1 MRSSSRKP
9 GAVLASVTALLS
21 LGLVAPAVP
30 AQAAPPGPIVIRV
43 IDGDTL
49 EVRGT
54 GRVVPAGDIARVR
67 LLEIDTPERGAC
79 YSRQATARTAEL
91 LPPGSTLRTEIDV
104 ELKDRYGRY
113 LLYVWNEQGVFVNE
127 SLVRSGHAKSV
138 LFEPN
143 DKHWKTMTE
152 AQADAR
158 KAGAGL
164 WSACPTA

>member
-1 MRSSSRKP
+1 M
-9 GAVLASVTALLS
+9 LS

-30 AQAAPPGPIVIRV
+30 AQAAPPGPIVLRV

-54 GRVVPAGDIARVR
+54 GRVVPAGDVARVR

-143 DKHWKTMTE
+143 DKHWKTMSE
-152 AQADAR
+152 AEADAR

>member
-1 MRSSSRKP
+1 MHFSRRRTT
-9 GAVLASVTALLS
+9 VLASATTMLS
-21 LGLVAPAVP
+21 LGLLAPAVP
-30 AQAAPPGPIVIRV
+30 AQAAPPGPIVLRV

-54 GRVVPAGDIARVR
+54 GRVIPAGEIARIR

-91 LPPGSTLRTEIDV
+91 LPPGSKLRTETDV

-113 LLYVWNEQGVFVNE
+113 LLYVWNERGVFVNE

-143 DKHWKTMTE
+143 DKYWKSMTA
-152 AQADAR
+152 AQAAAR
-158 KAGAGL
+158 QAGAGL
-164 WSACPTA
+164 WSACPTN

>member
-1 MRSSSRKP
+1 MHFSRRRATVL
-9 GAVLASVTALLS
+9 GSATAVLS
-21 LGLVAPAVP
+21 LGMLAPAGS
-30 AQAAPPGPIVIRV
+30 AQAAASGPIVLRV

-54 GRVVPAGDIARVR
+54 GRVIPAGDVARIR

-79 YSRQATARTAEL
+79 YSRQATNRTSQL
-91 LPPGSTLRTEIDV
+91 LPPGSKLRTETDV

-113 LLYVWNEQGVFVNE
+113 LLYVWNERGVFVNE

-143 DKHWKTMTE
+143 DKYWKSMTA
-152 AQADAR
+152 AQAAAR
-158 KAGAGL
+158 WAGAGL
-164 WSACPTA
+164 WSACPTN